1 MPNEVTIP
9 FFLLDSPLK
18 KEELCLHCFGAGLK
32 ISFDWSHLLKRP
44 VSV

>member
-18 KEELCLHCFGAGLK
+18 KEELCSHYFGAGLK
-32 ISFDWSHLLKRP
+32 ISVDWPHLLKRP
-44 VSV
+44 LSA